1 MVVSP
6 GEASPVPL
14 LLELR
19 GLAPCVGDVGLRRPL
34 TPRVDCPRWQTVQP
48 AQPPVAGEAVRSVC
62 VHVNVC
68 VYAHL
73 YACVYP
79 YVGVYEV

>member
-34 TPRVDCPRWQTVQP
+34 TPRVDCP
-48 AQPPVAGEAVRSVC
+48 
-62 VHVNVC
+62 
-68 VYAHL
+68 
-73 YACVYP
+73 
-79 YVGVYEV
+79 